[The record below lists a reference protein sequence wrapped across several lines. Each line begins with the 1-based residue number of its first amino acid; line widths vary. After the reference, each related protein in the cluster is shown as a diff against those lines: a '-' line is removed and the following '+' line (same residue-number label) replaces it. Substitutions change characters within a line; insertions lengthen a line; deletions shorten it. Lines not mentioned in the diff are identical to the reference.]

1 MLETIDKK
9 PHVVSEE
16 KKDKKRHVFFY
27 VGKDVCQLSWILIP
41 SVPYELWWSLHS
53 KNLRINGDQEG
64 AIANDDVLK

>member
-27 VGKDVCQLSWILIP
+27 VGRCLSTIMDP
-41 SVPYELWWSLHS
+41 
-53 KNLRINGDQEG
+53 NT
-64 AIANDDVLK
+64 